1 MSGAASALDRPPVP
15 LPSQARSA
23 AAVPRNKPCGIL
35 PSRHAYSAHR
45 AVHQG
50 KYPYGAVHWALPHT
64 PTGRR
69 RTDAAEPWR
78 VRASWRCHGVAC
90 VPRAQHVFHP
100 CRHLCAHARPPN
112 VHALRAFSD
121 SYAGRAFR
129 YSEATHTTPADVPAK
144 PAAPLVALM
153 GAQVMEVSWAAPLA
167 NGSPIEWFALHM
179 GVVTPS
185 GASGGVTEVRI
196 GHVRPGLAIRSLHV
210 RPHRAGTRCCGQPL
224 LGCRVTA
231 QTQPR
236 LMGTGD
242 FQRTLYQIDHGVGRF
257 RNIGSQGSS
266 HT

>member
-1 MSGAASALDRPPVP
+1 MEGAFQLALALVRRACHMH
-15 LPSQARSA
+15 STYSIRA
-23 AAVPRNKPCGIL
+23 AICVHMRAP
-35 PSRHAYSAHR
+35 HACQMC
-45 AVHQG
+45 VH
-50 KYPYGAVHWALPHT
+50 
-64 PTGRR
+64 
-69 RTDAAEPWR
+69 
-78 VRASWRCHGVAC
+78 
-90 VPRAQHVFHP
+90 
-100 CRHLCAHARPPN
+100 CAFR
-112 VHALRAFSD
+112 D

-266 HT
+266 HTPARTRARNIGMAFRCTEEAASLSSRTNSPSAISQCSALLRDGPSAVARRD